1 MSAPR
6 AVGYLRRDISGEH
19 QPWHETGIRSVASR
33 TGYTLCKTVALSG
46 TADDPISRLIDT
58 VRRSGA
64 EAVIVP
70 TLEHVGGEVPQR
82 LLREVTEVIPVDNP
96 HQSIARWPLAALLAP
111 PDRDQLPDSD
121 TPNPKPRR

>member
-1 MSAPR
+1 MSTPR

-46 TADDPISRLIDT
+46 TADDPIAQLIDT
-58 VRRSGA
+58 VRRSRA

-70 TLEHVGGEVPQR
+70 TLEHVGGEVPER

-111 PDRDQLPDSD
+111 PDRDRRPDPH
-121 TPNPKPRR
+121 TTNAKPRQ